1 MLCTLRLRA
10 LIHLQFTPHILK
22 HAQCMRG
29 VFLEFLYR
37 VSAFNYKAVRLLAV
51 PLSVSLVVAVA

>member
-1 MLCTLRLRA
+1 
-10 LIHLQFTPHILK
+10 
-22 HAQCMRG
+22 MRG